1 MVATCAPRAAVVT
14 FPAAQLTLT
23 RADEPAVTDRT
34 VAAVASLLVTL
45 MVTGVDAP
53 GVSAVPELSAT
64 TTGTGADAAP
74 VAVAFPSPEDSQ
86 PAAANEIPT
95 PMTVMAVIELIRVRY
110 LRDLGKRFM
119 NISPSFAVRL

>member
-1 MVATCAPRAAVVT
+1 MVVTCEPRAAVVT
-14 FPAAQLTLT
+14 VPAAQVPT

-34 VAAVASLLVTL
+34 VAVVASLLVTL

-53 GVSAVPELSAT
+53 GVSAVPELSAA

-74 VAVAFPSPEDSQ
+74 LALAVPSPEDSH

-95 PMTVMAVIELIRVRY
+95 PTTVMAVIELIRVRY
-110 LRDLGKRFM
+110 RRDLVKRFIKM
-119 NISPSFAVRL
+119 FPLVAVRL